1 MKNKLTGIVLSVLI
15 ILAAGWGIRWY
26 VHKTVTPKMQFETTE
41 FILTGSNTKTTIN
54 DLKGNVVIVSFFQ
67 TWCGPCAGEI
77 PVLNELVTNLN
88 SSKIK
93 ILYISDEDI
102 NLINAYQKQFGT
114 ANIMFANSSKSLAGL
129 GVYVYPTSYLLNK
142 KGEVINS
149 KIEGYDWRL
158 EEETIKKLLAE

>member
-1 MKNKLTGIVLSVLI
+1 MKNKLTGIILSVLI
-15 ILAAGWGIRWY
+15 ILAAGWCIRWY
-26 VHKTVTPKMQFETTE
+26 VHKTVTPKMQFEATE

-54 DLKGNVVIVSFFQ
+54 ELKGNVVIVSFFQ

-102 NLINAYQKQFGT
+102 NLINAYQKQFN
-114 ANIMFANSSKSLAGL
+114 AAEMLFAHSPKSLATL
-129 GVYVYPTSYLLNK
+129 GIYVYPTTYLLNK

-149 KIEGYDWRL
+149 KLEGYDWRL
-158 EEETIKKLLAE
+158 AEETIKKLLAE